1 MDVIYKNNIKE
12 NEFLTPNETQ
22 KQPQVKLNY
31 DNNKEY
37 IIIMHDPDA
46 VGGNRI
52 HWMITNIRNNEIN
65 SGKIIFP
72 YKGPEP
78 PPQTGKHRYI
88 FELYEQK
95 SNIFP
100 IKDRIFSIEKVREQ
114 YGINEPIKRLQFLAE
129 NKNKNKI
136 FGGKRRNQ
144 KRIISLRVRKNRS
157 IISGNK
163 IIAKRITRRK
173 KRRIH
178 KY

>member
-1 MDVIYKNNIKE
+1 MEVYYNNILINN
-12 NEFLTPNETQ
+12 NEFLQISKTQNE
-22 KQPQVKLNY
+22 PEIKLNV
-31 DNNKEY
+31 DNNKKY
-37 IIIMHDPDA
+37 ILIMHDPDA
-46 VGGNRI
+46 IKGSYI
-52 HWMITNIRNNEIN
+52 HWIVSDIQNNDIT
-65 SGKIIFP
+65 
-72 YKGPEP
+72 KGITQLKYVGPSP
-78 PPQTGKHRYI
+78 PPNTGKHRYI

-129 NKNKNKI
+129 NENKI
-136 FGGKRRNQ
+136 LGGKRRNQ

>member
-1 MDVIYKNNIKE
+1 MDVIYNNNITE

-72 YKGPEP
+72 YKGPKP
-78 PPQTGKHRYI
+78 PPKTGKHRYI
-88 FELYEQK
+88 FELYKQQK
-95 SNIFP
+95 NNNLVLE
-100 IKDRIFSIEKVREQ
+100 D
-114 YGINEPIKRLQFLAE
+114 
-129 NKNKNKI
+129 
-136 FGGKRRNQ
+136 
-144 KRIISLRVRKNRS
+144 RIISMNSLRNKFALDKPILKIKFISKNEIGGTKKKKTQKNIYKKS
-157 IISGNK
+157 K
-163 IIAKRITRRK
+163 KTRR
-173 KRRIH
+173 H
-178 KY
+178 

>member
-1 MDVIYKNNIKE
+1 MDVIYNNNIKE

-72 YKGPEP
+72 YEGPAP
-78 PPQTGKHRYI
+78 PAKTGKHRYI
-88 FELYEQK
+88 FELYKQQK
-95 SNIFP
+95 NNNLVLE
-100 IKDRIFSIEKVREQ
+100 D
-114 YGINEPIKRLQFLAE
+114 
-129 NKNKNKI
+129 
-136 FGGKRRNQ
+136 
-144 KRIISLRVRKNRS
+144 RIISMNSLRNKFTLDKPIFKIKFISKNEIGGTKKKKTQKYIYKKS
-157 IISGNK
+157 K
-163 IIAKRITRRK
+163 KTRR
-173 KRRIH
+173 H
-178 KY
+178 